1 MANHK
6 RKYETADEIR
16 AARAESSRKCYKK
29 HRDQRLAYMREYY
42 RKRKAAAKEGDP
54 DEKA

>member
-16 AARAESSRKCYKK
+16 AARAESSRKCYEK
-29 HRDQRLAYMREYY
+29 HREQRLAYMREYY
-42 RKRKAAAKEGDP
+42 RKRKAAAKEGEA